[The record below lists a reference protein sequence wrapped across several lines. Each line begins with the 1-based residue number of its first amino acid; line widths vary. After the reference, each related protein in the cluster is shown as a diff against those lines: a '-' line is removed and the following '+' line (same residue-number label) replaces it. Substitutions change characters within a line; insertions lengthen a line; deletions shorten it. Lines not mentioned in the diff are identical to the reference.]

1 VKPIYKII
9 LASCLLIL
17 LTLTIFAGYLINNKQ
32 VLTKYVID
40 QINNNLTA
48 ELKIHSSDVTIF
60 KNFPNVSLD
69 LIGVSINKADSAIL
83 KAQHVYLGF
92 NIKDIYNKSY
102 KIQIVTIDSAVLNL
116 IIYKNG
122 KSNFDILKIGNE
134 NKKGDGH
141 FLLDLEKVKLRNIDF
156 TLNDLQSIQNYKTQ
170 IYDAEMDGKFKND
183 EFKLNIIAKAFVNN
197 ISSNEITFISNKN
210 VNINANIDVNN
221 LKNTYQFKNALV
233 KLNELDLLLN
243 GNIKNINHGNEIYI
257 DFDTK
262 KISITSLLSLVPIK
276 IPQNILD
283 YESRGN
289 AYFKGKINGVLSS
302 ISNPEINIDF
312 GINNGSIHNQK
323 LNVELDNISLIGKFN
338 NGKNHDLITSSF
350 TLNNLRANLA
360 NDEISGNI
368 NIENLMSPKLDLAML
383 GTINLANLFKLF
395 PFKEIENVNGNLKF
409 DTKIKAKLADKE
421 ASNIWIQK
429 GNYGKFN
436 LNITDLKIKD
446 FDKKIDVLTADFTLN
461 GADLF
466 IENCKVNLNQSDIN
480 ISGNLN
486 NFLGYLFASNETLN
500 ANLQYKS
507 NFVDLAHV
515 VFMPEASTS
524 NNSKYN
530 LPKNIQLQLNASIEK
545 LKFNDFYA
553 NNLECKLQVLP
564 MQIIINQAKLSAF
577 NGNLLFNGKIMN
589 SEQGNYFIE
598 SKIDLKNVNITD
610 AFKQCNN
617 FGQAN
622 ITDKNIKGV
631 YNGSIDFAGV
641 WDEKMNCKTDKIFA
655 QIKAQIIN
663 GELINYRPLSALS
676 KFISMND
683 LQNLKF
689 ATLNNTIEIS
699 NKTITIPKMQ
709 IENNAANITLSGS
722 QNFDNFVDYNLKV
735 NLSEIL
741 RKKLSAKDN
750 AFGEEDEKRKGVNL
764 FINMRG
770 PIDDLKFKYS
780 KKETVLNIKT
790 ELKKETESIKEI
802 LKKEFGINANDAKKN
817 SNKPKEKQNDKD
829 ELEFEKE

>member
-1 VKPIYKII
+1 M
-9 LASCLLIL
+9 
-17 LTLTIFAGYLINNKQ
+17 TLTIFAGYLINNKQ